1 MSLCWHA
8 LEKLLLTKY
17 VNRFLS
23 LVLDR
28 LPCIADDDC
37 SVTFPQMR
45 LVTGTDDPSAPDVS
59 LERVLQARL
68 IKTWYS
74 MYSPTIRQLPT
85 YDPAIVEENYER
97 LRRDFIST
105 LPDAFAFDNP
115 DTQWDE
121 RMPTLIRQRYMLH
134 ISVLVIL
141 CQLLRPLLRLTIS
154 EIQAMPQYKRN
165 LLLTHRGLLVDA
177 AISLLDS
184 VAGLHENM
192 GGNQTR
198 YFLLSFYTFEPAMI
212 LGMHLLSID
221 LALEA
226 LNQARSSSD
235 SNRLWKT
242 PIPVVA
248 ASHIHADSLSV
259 MQCREKM
266 DKAFERLQMLCEVS
280 VIAAVGTQT
289 LGKMIAQIDSVLRKS
304 HQDRDGPRDATA
316 TDTGLSIS
324 QTIDSAP
331 DFQGNPIEPW
341 ADINTMQDGWL
352 DSSAPPHS
360 AVSTWGNIHTDQY
373 LGNRNSTITTWSP
386 ASVTEAPISWN
397 SDSMH
402 LISEKAYTDRGRV
415 PPLFHESH
423 ENISEKDAGGLPQSP
438 LPNESTLGDVAVHQ
452 IRTSLGG
459 EAPSNYRSIGFPA
472 SQQRTDDESPP
483 SYRSR
488 LETDWDAFV
497 PHVSSTKI
505 NDQQQIDI
513 QYPTPGQSSLF
524 SDNGERISIVRG

>member
-1 MSLCWHA
+1 MI
-8 LEKLLLTKY
+8 Y
-17 VNRFLS
+17 INRFLS

-37 SVTFPQMR
+37 SVDFPKMR
-45 LVTGTDDPSAPDVS
+45 LVTGTDDPRAPHVS

-68 IKTWYS
+68 IKLWYS

-105 LPDAFAFDNP
+105 LPDAFAFDTP

-141 CQLLRPLLRLTIS
+141 CQLLRPLLRLTLS
-154 EIQAMPQYKRN
+154 EIQVMPQYKRN

-226 LNQARSSSD
+226 LNQARTSSD
-235 SNRLWKT
+235 TNRLWKT
-242 PIPVVA
+242 PVPFVA
-248 ASHIHADSLSV
+248 ASHIHADSSSV
-259 MQCREKM
+259 TQCRKQME
-266 DKAFERLQMLCEVS
+266 KAFERLQMLCEVS

-289 LGKMIAQIDSVLRKS
+289 LGKTIAQIDSVLQKS
-304 HQDRDGPRDATA
+304 HQDQCGLSDVTA
-316 TDTGLSIS
+316 TDTGLSTS
-324 QTIDSAP
+324 QMIDSALN
-331 DFQGNPIEPW
+331 FQGSPIEPW
-341 ADINTMQDGWL
+341 VDMNTMQDGWL
-352 DSSAPPHS
+352 DDSAAPHS
-360 AVSTWGNIHTDQY
+360 AVSTWGNDRTDQY
-373 LGNRNSTITTWSP
+373 QGNGNSRITTWSP
-386 ASVTEAPISWN
+386 ASLTDAPISW
-397 SDSMH
+397 SSMH
-402 LISEKAYTDRGRV
+402 FMSEKAYTDSTGV
-415 PPLFHESH
+415 PPLSHESH
-423 ENISEKDAGGLPQSP
+423 ETISEKDSADIPQSP
-438 LPNESTLGDVAVHQ
+438 LINQSALGDVTLQQ
-452 IRTSLGG
+452 IPTSLGD
-459 EAPSNYRSIGFPA
+459 EASANYRSIGFPRN
-472 SQQRTDDESPP
+472 QQGTDQESPP
-483 SYRSR
+483 GYGSH
-488 LETDWDAFV
+488 LGTDWDAFIPQV
-497 PHVSSTKI
+497 PSNPI
-505 NDQQQIDI
+505 NGQQQIGN
-513 QYPTPGQSSLF
+513 QCLTPGRPSLYRDNRERSS
-524 SDNGERISIVRG
+524 SMRS

>member
-1 MSLCWHA
+1 M
-8 LEKLLLTKY
+8 Y
-17 VNRFLS
+17 VDRFLS

-37 SVTFPQMR
+37 SVTFPKMR
-45 LVTGTDDPSAPDVS
+45 LVSGTDDPRAPDVS

-68 IKTWYS
+68 IKLWYS
-74 MYSPTIRQLPT
+74 MYSPTIRQLQT

-105 LPDAFAFDNP
+105 LPEAFAFDNP

-141 CQLLRPLLRLTIS
+141 CQLLRPLLRLTTS
-154 EIQAMPQYKRN
+154 EIQVMPQYKRN

-184 VAGLHENM
+184 VAGLHESM

-226 LNQARSSSD
+226 LNQARTSSD
-235 SNRLWKT
+235 TNRLWKT
-242 PIPVVA
+242 PVPFVA
-248 ASHIHADSLSV
+248 ASHIHADSSSV
-259 MQCREKM
+259 TQCRKKL
-266 DKAFERLQMLCEVS
+266 DTAFERLQMLCEVS

-289 LGKMIAQIDSVLRKS
+289 LEKMIAQINSALRKS
-304 HQDRDGPRDATA
+304 QEDQDGPGDGTI

-324 QTIDSAP
+324 QTIDSALN
-331 DFQGNPIEPW
+331 FQGNPIEPW
-341 ADINTMQDGWL
+341 ADMNTMQDGWL
-352 DSSAPPHS
+352 DDSAPPHS
-360 AVSTWGNIHTDQY
+360 AVSTWGNIPTDQY
-373 LGNRNSTITTWSP
+373 LGNRNSRITTWSP
-386 ASVTEAPISWN
+386 TSVTEAPISWS

-402 LISEKAYTDRGRV
+402 LISEKAYTDSSRV

-423 ENISEKDAGGLPQSP
+423 ENISENGSAGLPQSS
-438 LPNESTLGDVAVHQ
+438 LLNESTLGDVAVHQ
-452 IRTSLGG
+452 IRTSLGV
-459 EAPSNYRSIGFPA
+459 ETPSNYRSTGFPA
-472 SQQRTDDESPP
+472 NQQRTDEESPP
-483 SYRSR
+483 SYRSH

-497 PHVSSTKI
+497 PHVPSTNI
-505 NDQQQIDI
+505 NDKQQTDI
-513 QYPTPGQSSLF
+513 QFPNSGQPSLF
-524 SDNGERISIVRG
+524 RDSGERNPTMSG